1 MNGTQLEV
9 KNFYALVTLGLN
21 PDGTSSEDRPR
32 NAVSTPISS
41 THALPTK
48 KRENA

>member
-1 MNGTQLEV
+1 MNAAPLEV

-21 PDGTSSEDRPR
+21 PDGTSSQDRSR
-32 NAVSTPISS
+32 NAVASQANATL
-41 THALPTK
+41 ALPAK